1 MSEVKQ
7 FGRRRFLQYGGM
19 AAGAAATLGV
29 VRVSLGAEANGTAPV
44 GHDVEGNPLNRGWM
58 FFANPQEFATLADA
72 AERIF
77 PEDETGPGAK
87 ALAVPYFID
96 NQLAG
101 AYGYDDREY
110 TAGPYFEGAPT
121 QGPQTPLLRRDL
133 FKQGLLA
140 LNDAAR
146 ERHGKDF
153 TQLDGADQDRI
164 LADCEADKLP
174 TQGFSSA
181 SFFTLLRGAVLAGV
195 YADPL
200 YNGNN
205 NMNGWRLKDY
215 PGAQMSY
222 IYLISDAQFEKVDP
236 VSLSSMQ

>member
-1 MSEVKQ
+1 MPEEKELS
-7 FGRRRFLQYGGM
+7 RRRFLQYGGLM
-19 AAGAAATLGV
+19 AGAAATLGV
-29 VRVSLGAEANGTAPV
+29 VRVSVAAEPDAPAAHGDAGA
-44 GHDVEGNPLNRGWM
+44 PLNRGWM

-77 PEDETGPGAK
+77 PQDESGPSAK
-87 ALAVPYFID
+87 ALAVPFFID

-101 AYGYDDREY
+101 AYGYQTREY
-110 TAGPYFEGAPT
+110 TDGPYYPGAPT
-121 QGPQTPLLRRDL
+121 QGPQSALLRRDV
-133 FKQGLLA
+133 FKQGLSA
-140 LNDAAR
+140 LNAAAR

-153 TQLDGADQDRI
+153 TQLDGAEQDRI
-164 LADCEADKLP
+164 LADCETDKLS
-174 TQGFSSA
+174 TRGFASSY
-181 SFFTLLRGAVLAGV
+181 FFGLLRGAVLAGA

-205 NMNGWRLKDY
+205 DMNGWRMKEY

-222 IYLISDAQFEKVDP
+222 AYLISDEGFEKMDP